1 MSTQHQ
7 CSAFT
12 ASLAFLDMTSI
23 ADRTA
28 ACEPVT
34 TAGAPAFPGPW
45 LAAASMILGPLAM
58 LAGLLVR
65 AGVNFFFPDQLA
77 AFADDPTRMRVA
89 YALFLAGTIALF
101 PGVIHLVQQ
110 ISRQRPLLAV
120 WGGTLV
126 ILGLFARTFHYGAN
140 QVLFVAADAYGVEQA
155 VRLVGDVYSTREWV
169 VASLTGAILSGWVV
183 LAVGTFL
190 AKVMH
195 PVRCLGLLAMAALMI
210 GILKGTDVVSIIAVS
225 GLALALVPQGVI
237 TLRTARRPERRSVII
252 SLSVLVVVAPLLIIV
267 GQLG

>member
-1 MSTQHQ
+1 MN
-7 CSAFT
+7 CV
-12 ASLAFLDMTSI
+12 
-23 ADRTA
+23 ADRTVA
-28 ACEPVT
+28 PEPAT
-34 TAGAPAFPGPW
+34 SQRTSLFPGPW
-45 LAAASMILGPLAM
+45 LAAASMVLGPLAI
-58 LAGLLVR
+58 LAGVLVR
-65 AGVNFFFPDQLA
+65 TGVDFFFPDQLA

-89 YALFLAGTIALF
+89 YGLFLAGNIALF
-101 PGVIHLVQQ
+101 PGVIHLAQQ
-110 ISRQRPLLAV
+110 IGRQRPLLAL

-140 QVLFVAADAYGVEQA
+140 QALFVAVDAYGVEQA
-155 VRLVGDVYSTREWV
+155 VRLVGEVYSTREWV
-169 VASLTGAILSGWVV
+169 VASLNGAILSGWVV
-183 LAVGTFL
+183 LAVGAFL

-225 GLALALVPQGVI
+225 GLALAFVPQGVI

-252 SLSVLVVVAPLLIIV
+252 SLSVLAVVVPLLIIV